1 MPLPGG
7 EGEGAARVLLPAL
20 LGRQLPPISTLTH
33 ATMTPTPQQ
42 PCSPGL
48 VAQEQGWQPWGKR
61 PRFQLGRTGGS
72 RL

>member
-33 ATMTPTPQQ
+33 ATMTPH
-42 PCSPGL
+42 SPAALLSWFSGAGARL
-48 VAQEQGWQPWGKR
+48 AA
-61 PRFQLGRTGGS
+61 LGQKT
-72 RL
+72 